1 MQSTATTAAHPTEHD
16 QHDGHAHV
24 MPLPFLFATFG
35 ALVFLTIITV
45 TASKLSLGAAEIW
58 VAMGIATAKAGLVAL
73 YFMHLRYDKPFNS
86 FLFLFSLVFAAIF
99 IGLALVDSTAYQ
111 PEVEMYDRQNVQ
123 PATPA
128 ELAPPAVPATASPA
142 A

>member
-1 MQSTATTAAHPTEHD
+1 MQSTAATHPTEHD
-16 QHDGHAHV
+16 HHDGHAHV
-24 MPLPFLFATFG
+24 MPLPLLFATFG

-58 VAMGIATAKAGLVAL
+58 VAMGIATVKAGLVAL

-99 IGLALVDSTAYQ
+99 IGLALVDATAYQ
-111 PEVEMYDRQNVQ
+111 PEVEMYDRQNV
-123 PATPA
+123 
-128 ELAPPAVPATASPA
+128 PPAAPAVSTPPAAPATASPA